1 MPSQPLYAVAAS
13 SGTNFGTSQRTNP
26 KRRTNHRQTHV
37 CLGVTRGL
45 KPCLVSWTDQRGNN
59 LGGGARHV
67 VLALRLSCCTGLLSV
82 LCLDGGGGAIMLV
95 GPALCLALVRVGFTA
110 TFLLL
115 VIVGTLE
122 RVRARL
128 PPGFVEAL
136 LRPAH
141 GVFAAGLGGGGRA
154 SAVGA
159 VVSGE
164 AREEVLQLVLPVV
177 RSLELASYPDYQVA
191 VGLLG
196 SFELHFRILELL
208 VRILDLVRRIER
220 TLALIG

>member
-1 MPSQPLYAVAAS
+1 MLSNRGHAFTASIRRCFILWYQLRDVAKNESKVKYKPSS
-13 SGTNFGTSQRTNP
+13 
-26 KRRTNHRQTHV
+26 THV

-45 KPCLVSWTDQRGNN
+45 EPCLVSRTDQRGNN
-59 LGGGARHV
+59 LGGSARPV
-67 VLALRLSCCTGLLSV
+67 VLTLRLSWFTGLLSV
-82 LCLDGGGGAIMLV
+82 LCLDGGGVAILQFRLT
-95 GPALCLALVRVGFTA
+95 LCLALVRVGLTA

-115 VIVGTLE
+115 VIEGALE

-128 PPGFVEAL
+128 PPGFAEAL

-159 VVSGE
+159 VVAGE
-164 AREEVLQLVLPVV
+164 ARDEVLQLVLPVV
-177 RSLELASYPDYQVA
+177 RSLELASHPYYQVA

-208 VRILDLVRRIER
+208 VKILDPVRRI
-220 TLALIG
+220 